1 MLKIAVLISGGGT
14 NLQALIDAIKQKKIN
29 AKIDAVISNRKDAY
43 GLIRAKNENIDALCF
58 SKKDFPDSE
67 QYDAR
72 IITELKKRN
81 IDLVVLAGYL
91 NILTKKFI
99 AGYLHFA
106 EAGITAYM
114 CTKP

>member
-72 IITELKKRN
+72 VITLCRSEERRVGKECRSRWSP
-81 IDLVVLAGYL
+81 Y
-91 NILTKKFI
+91 
-99 AGYLHFA
+99 H
-106 EAGITAYM
+106 
-114 CTKP
+114 